1 MNQFQ
6 FQFVALKRLVFLPL
20 FDFKVDVNQMIL
32 TICSYDKNFKQHQER
47 HWKLTTMQKHFMP
60 WKPSYPIG
68 ITPINE
74 LKQSINDKIYNHNVT
89 KPVF

>member
-47 HWKLTTMQKHFMP
+47 H
-60 WKPSYPIG
+60 
-68 ITPINE
+68 
-74 LKQSINDKIYNHNVT
+74 
-89 KPVF
+89 